1 MTGTLPYALGR
12 RAEGEAL
19 GVVALAALAVAEV
32 AEHHVAPVLAHEA
45 HVLLVARTAARV
57 VLAPVEIPDVG
68 HVQVLRR
75 QREAAGRPARGRAAV
90 RCRGGAAAAG
100 RGARGSTAVEG
111 RRGAAA
117 TLVRLLGRNLHLRLA
132 LALVVPPVAPPA
144 RPPPV
149 AAAAA
154 AAPA

>member
-1 MTGTLPYALGR
+1 M
-12 RAEGEAL
+12 
-19 GVVALAALAVAEV
+19 VALAALAVAEV

-75 QREAAGRPARGRAAV
+75 QREAAGRPARGGVAMGRD
-90 RCRGGAAAAG
+90 GAAAAAG
-100 RGARGSTAVEG
+100 HGARGGAAVEG
-111 RRGAAA
+111 RRGAATA
-117 TLVRLLGRNLHLRLA
+117 LIRLLGRGLHLRLA
-132 LALVVPPVAPPA
+132 LALVAPPVAPPA